1 MSRRKP
7 RSDHRADTRGGPLS
21 GLPHAVSDS
30 ATYLHLEPFDRCV
43 LAEILRKFNGY
54 NNGEIG
60 VSYEQIGERLRGP
73 NKCRPNNGR
82 IARSIVRLIEHGFL
96 GEPTPESWLQRRAR
110 SYRLTFISS
119 GKRPP
124 FKAAT
129 NDYLRWTTAKAKIDG
144 DAASPK
150 QRPCDDARSPERP
163 HIGDAASLTNVEN
176 GSFASAKFR
185 SPGDARSPLIGKPY
199 VGPSSSGLW
208 WSADSL
214 IEAQA
219 RLAIAVAAA
228 TSSRPLSAA
237 A

>member
-21 GLPHAVSDS
+21 GLPHVVSDS
-30 ATYLHLEPFDRCV
+30 AAYLHLEPFDRCV
-43 LAEILRKFNGY
+43 LLEILRKFNGY

-110 SYRLTFISS
+110 TYRLTFISS

-129 NDYLRWTTAKAKIDG
+129 NDYLRWTTATAKMDG
-144 DAASPK
+144 NAASPK
-150 QRPCDDARSPERP
+150 QRPCGDAGSPERP
-163 HIGDAASLTNVEN
+163 NTGEAASLRNVKN
-176 GSFASAKFR
+176 GSFAFAKLRSA
-185 SPGDARSPLIGKPY
+185 GDARSRLIGKPY
-199 VGPSSSGLW
+199 VGPSSLGLW
-208 WSADSL
+208 WPADRL

-219 RLAIAVAAA
+219 RLAPAVAAA
-228 TSSRPLSAA
+228 TSSPALPVAG
-237 A
+237 